1 MSASTLQKL
10 LLAVGTSAL
19 CVVGAELVQRTRT
32 GWDRGEAELRLTTLR
47 DEALGRWGAQSGTP
61 ESDDSAGEPTGR
73 AWSVS
78 PYVGFDFENAGDLMT
93 RDLARQAASTGEEF
107 RILVLGGSVAA
118 NFAFLGKE
126 RLIETLRRDPRLA
139 DRSIEFFMYARPSHK
154 QPQQL
159 LAASVLLS
167 AGLQPDLVLNLD
179 GFNELAIASRNAE
192 LGVHP
197 LQPTA
202 GQWLPLLEGT
212 RRPET
217 LALTAR
223 AFAARERL
231 IEEVEAAL
239 ESPRLSSALL
249 GPGVVARVQQ
259 QRARLV
265 TASDALVAAAA
276 SGEGVPPALTGPA
289 VPPAAERL
297 GTCVDLWRES
307 SRSLAGLC
315 TAHGIP
321 YLHVLQ
327 PTLHDAGSKP
337 LTDAERESSKG
348 PQVWIAAARLGY
360 PRLRAAGAELRDAGV
375 AFFDGSAVFAELQDP
390 VYYDVCHF
398 RRPGHELLAEAIA
411 GAILSELP

>member
-1 MSASTLQKL
+1 MSATLLQKL
-10 LLAVGTSAL
+10 LLAFGTGVV
-19 CVVGAELVQRTRT
+19 CVVGAELVQRART
-32 GWDRGEAELRLTTLR
+32 GWDRGEAEQRLASLR
-47 DEALGRWGAQSGTP
+47 DEALGRWGEQGAASAEDDAAS
-61 ESDDSAGEPTGR
+61 ESTGR

-78 PYVGFDFENAGDLMT
+78 PYVGFDFENAGELLS
-93 RDLARQAASTGEEF
+93 RDLARQATSNGEEF

-118 NFAFLGKE
+118 NFAFLGKQ
-126 RLIETLRRDPRLA
+126 RLIETLERDPRLA
-139 DRSIEFFMYARPSHK
+139 GRSIEFFMYARPSHK

-159 LAASVLLS
+159 LAAGVLLS
-167 AGLQPDLVLNLD
+167 AGLEPDLVLNLD
-179 GFNELAIASRNAE
+179 GFNELAIAARNAE

-223 AFAARERL
+223 AFTAREQL
-231 IEEVEAAL
+231 SESVDAAL
-239 ESPRLSSALL
+239 ASPRLSSALL
-249 GPGVVARVQQ
+249 GPGVVARVQE
-259 QRARLV
+259 QRGRLV
-265 TASDALVAAAA
+265 AASDALVQAVA
-276 SGEGVPPALTGPA
+276 SREDVPAALTGPA
-289 VPPAAERL
+289 VPPTAERL
-297 GTCVDLWRES
+297 ATCVGLWRES
-307 SRSLAGLC
+307 SRGLAGLC
-315 TAHGIP
+315 EAHGIP

-337 LTDAERESSKG
+337 LTDEERATSKG
-348 PQVWIAAARLGY
+348 PQVWIAAARVGY

-375 AFFDGSAVFAELQDP
+375 AFFDASAVFNDLQDP